1 MKRKDFTTVRWL
13 RRALKHTEFGPLIL
27 MLIVLAVMLLFFDQE
42 NRQVNDPIDVEVNL
56 ELTSGISPIRISDSA
71 LNQSSNKSLRAAI
84 AGVLS
89 PTKSLE
95 YYEELLTFLS
105 TKMGRELVLL
115 QKPTYAEI
123 NDLVSG
129 RRIDLAF
136 VCSLAY
142 VQGNQDFGMELLVV
156 PQIHG
161 ETVYYSYLIVPD
173 DSSAAKLED
182 LRGAVFAFSDPLSNS
197 GHLAPSYQLSL
208 LNEMPASFFDRYVF
222 TYSHDNSITAVASN
236 LVDAAAVD
244 SLIYDQMVAN
254 KTEQASRTK
263 IIARWGPYGIP
274 PVVVNPTLDPE
285 LKQQLRDFFLNLH
298 TSKEGN
304 KILNSLGIDK
314 FVVAPDNT
322 YDTVMEMKVKLGW

>member
-1 MKRKDFTTVRWL
+1 MKRRDFAMVRWL
-13 RRALKHTEFGPLIL
+13 RRAVKHAEFWPLIL
-27 MLIVLAVMLLFFDQE
+27 TLIVLTAMLVFFGQE
-42 NRQVNDPIDVEVNL
+42 HRRAEDIIDVNL
-56 ELTSGISPIRISDSA
+56 DRTSVISPVKIRDNA
-71 LNQSSNKSLRAAI
+71 LNYPGNNSLRAAI

-95 YYEELLTFLS
+95 YYEELLTYLS
-105 TKMGRELVLL
+105 MKMGRELVLFL
-115 QKPTYAEI
+115 KPTYAEI

-129 RRIDLAF
+129 QRIDLAF

-161 ETVYYSYLIVPD
+161 QTVYYSYLIVPD
-173 DSSAAKLED
+173 DSSTATLEA
-182 LRGAVFAFSDPLSNS
+182 LKGAVFAFTDPLSNS
-197 GHLAPSYQLSL
+197 GHLVPSYQLSL
-208 LNEMPASFFDRYVF
+208 LNEIPASFFGRYVF
-222 TYSHDNSITAVASN
+222 TYSHDNSITAVASK

-244 SLIYDQMVAN
+244 SLIYDQMIIDN
-254 KTEQASRTK
+254 TEQASSTK

-298 TSKEGN
+298 NSSEGN
-304 KILNSLGIDK
+304 EILNSLGIDK
-314 FVVAPDNT
+314 FVVVPDNT
-322 YDTVMEMKVKLGW
+322 YDSVREMKTKLGW